1 MYYGNKGQGRRRIW
15 IAILNTVIR
24 VDLTGKATFNQR
36 LDGYMKVSYAN
47 KQSKTVREN
56 RQAAASLAC
65 FRNSTAV
72 AESEVRTIIDETC
85 IYMTPQNLLL

>member
-1 MYYGNKGQGRRRIW
+1 MSKMVNCNFKINLYWNTVALQCCIQ

-47 KQSKTVREN
+47 N
-56 RQAAASLAC
+56 
-65 FRNSTAV
+65 
-72 AESEVRTIIDETC
+72 
-85 IYMTPQNLLL
+85 